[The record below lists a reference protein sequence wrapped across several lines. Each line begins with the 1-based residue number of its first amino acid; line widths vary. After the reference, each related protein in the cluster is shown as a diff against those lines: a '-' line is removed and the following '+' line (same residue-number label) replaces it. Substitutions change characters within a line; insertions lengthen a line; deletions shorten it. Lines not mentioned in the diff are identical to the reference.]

1 MDDELR
7 QYLVGLEERLNR
19 RIDEL
24 EARLPNAEHNAER
37 TMHLR
42 HRTAL
47 TRVSMLDELLALVEQ
62 RLYRL
67 ELRLLGRKDAPSA

>member
-7 QYLVGLEERLNR
+7 QYSVALEERLNR

-24 EARLPNAEHNAER
+24 EARLPNAER
-37 TMHLR
+37 TIHLR

-47 TRVSMLDELLALVEQ
+47 TRVSMLDELLAAVEQ

-67 ELRLLGRKDAPSA
+67 EFRLLGRKDALSA